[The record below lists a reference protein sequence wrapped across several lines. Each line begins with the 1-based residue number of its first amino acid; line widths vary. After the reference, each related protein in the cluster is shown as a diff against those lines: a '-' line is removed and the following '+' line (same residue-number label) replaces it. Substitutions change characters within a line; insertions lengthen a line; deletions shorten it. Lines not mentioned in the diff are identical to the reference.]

1 MMSFVEIQ
9 EGEEPWKASLIISKL
24 MVLQE
29 EQEGEKD
36 EKRDVYSCG
45 GLLDPNGRS
54 GQWQLHPFSHSF
66 SRPFHSKLGGRKQRV
81 RGSALRTI

>member
-1 MMSFVEIQ
+1 
-9 EGEEPWKASLIISKL
+9 

-45 GLLDPNGRS
+45 GLVDPNGRS

-66 SRPFHSKLGGRKQRV
+66 SRPFHSKLGGAENKGLGAVLCGQFESV
-81 RGSALRTI
+81 LEP